1 MAGKSA
7 RKSARSKGRPFTG
20 KDDPRNG
27 RGPAP
32 GAPNAGRPPDKFKQ
46 EMQRMASRDETLERL
61 DQLTGKRRKGTAG
74 VTDDLFLRAFK
85 EVADRG
91 YGKPAQPVEHTGP
104 DGGAIQFEDARTARE
119 SLARELTGVKARGRA
134 D

>member
-1 MAGKSA
+1 MSGKSA
-7 RKSARSKGRPFTG
+7 RKSPGKPFAKGE
-20 KDDPRNG
+20 DPRRG

-46 EMQRMASRDETLERL
+46 EMQRLASRDETLERL
-61 DQLTGKRRKGTAG
+61 NQLTDKRRKGKGG

-119 SLARELTGVKARGRA
+119 SIARELTGVKARGRT